1 MPLDLE
7 ARKPLK
13 LCVLKFGS
21 SVLRKPDDYVR
32 AAHEIYRHTRA
43 GEKVVA
49 VVSALEGETDALFA
63 VGDDVGQG
71 SSDG

>member
-1 MPLDLE
+1 MPLDLD

-21 SVLRKPDDYVR
+21 SVLQKPDDYAR
-32 AAHEIYRHTRA
+32 AAHEIYRHTRN

-49 VVSALEGETDALFA
+49 VVSALRRGLVSMFDFIAHTIY
-63 VGDDVGQG
+63 
-71 SSDG
+71 